1 MGVVLADLRHGWRQL
16 RRQPLFAAAAI
27 GSLALGIGLNTTL
40 FSVVNAVLFRD
51 NVIAAPER
59 LVEIYSGL
67 SKDFPQLTT
76 SYPDFNDIRDGAPA
90 LQSLTGNAFV
100 RGILST
106 PERGV
111 LVTGEAVTANY
122 FDVLGI
128 RLTLGRGFR
137 PDEDRAPSVAAVA
150 VLSHDLWR
158 TRFGQRADIIG
169 NNVVLSGVSYTVVGV
184 APAGFTG
191 TMPGIPTE
199 FWVPVTMVEHL
210 QFSGVPDWSDEEPGG
225 CSSRA
230 ASQRVDRLKK
240 PARKSKRFTRG

>member
-76 SYPDFNDIRDGAPA
+76 SYPDFKDIRDGAPA

-128 RLTLGRGFR
+128 RLTF
-137 PDEDRAPSVAAVA
+137 
-150 VLSHDLWR
+150 
-158 TRFGQRADIIG
+158 
-169 NNVVLSGVSYTVVGV
+169 
-184 APAGFTG
+184 
-191 TMPGIPTE
+191 
-199 FWVPVTMVEHL
+199 HL
-210 QFSGVPDWSDEEPGG
+210 ACP
-225 CSSRA
+225 C
-230 ASQRVDRLKK
+230 
-240 PARKSKRFTRG
+240 